1 MEGDISNRTIAHF
14 FYKFSKWWREKY
26 ILGFFLK
33 TFFANRFISFHD
45 TISEPGAQFLFVLMN
60 TDRSDKKGTHW
71 WSFLDLHSK
80 KEIFLFDSFSFEGFK
95 EFIIQDDKK
104 FISKIFYDVG
114 KFNKKDNKI
123 TLVTLKFSIAE
134 YKKLKNF
141 DKLSETTVDLMHLI
155 NEYG

>member
-1 MEGDISNRTIAHF
+1 
-14 FYKFSKWWREKY
+14 
-26 ILGFFLK
+26 
-33 TFFANRFISFHD
+33 
-45 TISEPGAQFLFVLMN
+45 MN

>member
-1 MEGDISNRTIAHF
+1 
-14 FYKFSKWWREKY
+14 
-26 ILGFFLK
+26 
-33 TFFANRFISFHD
+33 
-45 TISEPGAQFLFVLMN
+45 MN

-71 WSFLDLHSK
+71 WNFLDLHPK
-80 KEIFLFDSFSFEGFK
+80 KEIFLFNSFSFEGFK

-104 FISKIFYDVG
+104 IVNEIFYDVG
-114 KFNKKDNKI
+114 KFNEKDNKI

-155 NEYG
+155 NKYGKKLNLRCEVVIHLVDDQLQLIEKDTSGIYQI